1 MEAFYNMPR
10 VIMKEGV
17 RVSKPCRPAVR
28 AGKAYGGGPQV
39 RLAVGALAWV
49 MSGSLLVSCVTR
61 FPAPDPTAVNPE
73 TFPQALPP
81 QEPLVPQEIPPPATE
96 NRTFVTIDG
105 IPQYRIGAGDVLDVF
120 FTRGATQDRLQ
131 VLVRTNGRISVSFA
145 EVNVDG
151 LTADQA
157 AEEIARKLSVYF
169 RNPLVDVQ
177 AKEYNSKKVSVLGA
191 VGLAPR
197 GGIGTVPLTGR
208 TTLLEVVAKAGGLAQ
223 NASLDRVRVTRVG
236 GKSYTVNMY
245 RYVQEGDLSQEFIM
259 DAGDVVFVPERV
271 VGEER
276 QVFLLGEVK
285 KPGPVPL
292 YPSMTLS
299 QLIGLAGGWT
309 DSARFEEA
317 RVIRGDLNKPEI
329 ISIDLARLVLQGDR
343 RIEQLLRP
351 NDVVFIPRTPIAD
364 WNTFLAQLR
373 PTLEF
378 IVLSLQPVVLYQT
391 IK

>member
-1 MEAFYNMPR
+1 MPR
-10 VIMKEGV
+10 VIVKEGV
-17 RVSKPCRPAVR
+17 RVSTPCRPVVR
-28 AGKAYGGGPQV
+28 GGKAYGGGSRV
-39 RLAVGALAWV
+39 SMAVGALAWV
-49 MSGSLLVSCVTR
+49 MSGSLLVSCMAR
-61 FPAPDPTAVNPE
+61 FPVPEPTAVNPE
-73 TFPQALPP
+73 TFPQTPPP
-81 QEPLVPQEIPPPATE
+81 QAPPVPPELPPPATE

-120 FTRGATQDRLQ
+120 VTRGATQDRLQ

-208 TTLLEVVAKAGGLAQ
+208 TTLLEVIARSGGLAP
-223 NASLDRVRVTRVG
+223 NASLDRVRVTRLG

-245 RYVQEGDLSQEFIM
+245 RYAYEGDLSQEFIM

-271 VGEER
+271 GGEER
-276 QVFLLGEVK
+276 RVFVLGEVK
-285 KPGPVPL
+285 TPGPVSL
-292 YPSMTLS
+292 FPSMTLA
-299 QLIGLAGGWT
+299 QGMAQAGGGDDGALYQAT
-309 DSARFEEA
+309 RI
-317 RVIRGDLNKPEI
+317 IRGDLKNP
-329 ISIDLARLVLQGDR
+329 
-343 RIEQLLRP
+343 
-351 NDVVFIPRTPIAD
+351 
-364 WNTFLAQLR
+364 
-373 PTLEF
+373 
-378 IVLSLQPVVLYQT
+378 
-391 IK
+391 

>member
-1 MEAFYNMPR
+1 MPH
-10 VIMKEGV
+10 VLIEEGV
-17 RVSKPCRPAVR
+17 RVSKLCRPVVR
-28 AGKAYGGGPQV
+28 GGNTLGIGSRV
-39 RLAVGALAWV
+39 RIAVGVLAWV
-49 MSGSLLVSCVTR
+49 MSGSLLVSCASR
-61 FPAPDPTAVNPE
+61 LPAPEPTAVNPE
-73 TFPQALPP
+73 NFPQALAP
-81 QEPLVPQEIPPPATE
+81 QEPPIPQELPPPATE

-105 IPQYRIGAGDVLDVF
+105 IPQYRIGAGDVLEVLL
-120 FTRGATQDRLQ
+120 TRGPTQDRLQ
-131 VLVRTNGRISVSFA
+131 VLVRTNGRILVSFA
-145 EVNVDG
+145 EIYVDG

-157 AEEIARKLSVYF
+157 AEEIAQKLSAYF
-169 RNPLVDVQ
+169 RNPQVDVQ
-177 AKEYNSKKVSVLGA
+177 VKEYNSKKVSVLGG

-197 GGIGTVPLTGR
+197 GGVGTVPLTGR
-208 TTLLEVVAKAGGLAQ
+208 TTLLEVIARSGGLAP
-223 NASLDRVRVTRVG
+223 NAGLDRVRVTRLG

-271 VGEER
+271 AGEER
-276 QVFLLGEVK
+276 QVFLLGEVR

-299 QLIGLAGGWT
+299 QLIGQVGGWT

-364 WNTFLAQLR
+364 WNAFLAQLR
-373 PTLEF
+373 PTLDF
-378 IVLSLQPVVLYQT
+378 IVQGMQPVILFET
-391 IK
+391 IRRD